1 MKKVT
6 KTAAIILAMAMAV
19 SALTACG
26 SDADSAADAAVVEET
41 GTEDAAAVEETGAE
55 DATAV
60 EETDTEDAA
69 AEDAGTE
76 AEAEDSGADAE
87 AEQSGEA
94 VTKTEG
100 VLTFGTNAE
109 FPPFEFVAGTG
120 VIDQYDGI
128 DMAIA
133 KQIAEENGMTAAVEN
148 MEFDSLLVAL
158 QNGQIDAVIAGMTVT
173 DERKE
178 AVDFSVPYYTATQVM
193 IVKEDSDIAAAADM
207 ADKKICVVQ
216 GYTGEVCVNDMG
228 YPYEAFKKGTEAV
241 MELVNGKCDVVVIDS
256 ATAQKY
262 VNDNEGLKIV
272 EDASAFESEEY
283 AIAVQ
288 KGNTALLD
296 MINSAIEEKLADGTI
311 SELGVQY
318 TEETTAE

>member
-1 MKKVT
+1 MCDKVIFTPGICVCAHLTQICRRAEKVRRNEEKIMKKAT
-6 KTAAIILAMAMAV
+6 KVMALATAMVLLACT
-19 SALTACG
+19 LTACG
-26 SDADSAADAAVVEET
+26 SSAK
-41 GTEDAAAVEETGAE
+41 GG
-55 DATAV
+55 
-60 EETDTEDAA
+60 
-69 AEDAGTE
+69 
-76 AEAEDSGADAE
+76 
-87 AEQSGEA
+87 
-94 VTKTEG
+94 KI
-100 VLTFGTNAE
+100 TFGTNAE
-109 FPPFEFVAGTG
+109 FPPFEYVTSEG

-133 KQIAEENGMTAAVEN
+133 KSIAEQNDMTVVVEN

-158 QNGQIDAVIAGMTVT
+158 QNGQIDAVIAGMTAT
-173 DERKE
+173 DERRE
-178 AVDFSVPYYTATQVM
+178 TVDFSTPYYTATQVM
-193 IVKEDSDIAAAADM
+193 IVKEDSDIASAADM

-262 VNDNEGLKIV
+262 VSDNEGLKIV

-288 KGNTALLD
+288 KGTTELLD
-296 MINSAIEEKLADGTI
+296 KINKSIEAMLADGTVN
-311 SELGVQY
+311 ELAVKY
-318 TEETTAE
+318 TEDVLAE

>member
-6 KTAAIILAMAMAV
+6 KTAALVLAMAMV
-19 SALTACG
+19 ISTLTACG
-26 SDADSAADAAVVEET
+26 DDSGAT
-41 GTEDAAAVEETGAE
+41 TDAAATDEA
-55 DATAV
+55 ATDEAS
-60 EETDTEDAA
+60 
-69 AEDAGTE
+69 GTE
-76 AEAEDSGADAE
+76 AAQG
-87 AEQSGEA
+87 A

-100 VLTFGTNAE
+100 VMTFGTNAE

-133 KQIAEENGMTAAVEN
+133 KQIAEDNGMTAAIEN
-148 MEFDSLLVAL
+148 MEFDSLLIAL

-173 DERKE
+173 EERQE
-178 AVDFSVPYYTATQVM
+178 AVDFSTPYYTATQVM

-207 ADKKICVVQ
+207 ADKKICVIQ

-272 EDASAFESEEY
+272 EDAAAFEAEEY
-283 AIAVQ
+283 AIAVR
-288 KGNTALLD
+288 KGNTGLLD
-296 MINSAIEEKLADGTI
+296 MINAAIEAKLADGTI
-311 SELGVQY
+311 AELGVKY
-318 TEETTAE
+318 TEEITAE

>member
-1 MKKVT
+1 MRKAT
-6 KTAAIILAMAMAV
+6 KTAALVLAMTMAV

-26 SDADSAADAAVVEET
+26 SGADKTTGADVTGTENAEAAAGTETADTGAADSAEAADNAA
-41 GTEDAAAVEETGAE
+41 
-55 DATAV
+55 
-60 EETDTEDAA
+60 
-69 AEDAGTE
+69 
-76 AEAEDSGADAE
+76 
-87 AEQSGEA
+87 A

-109 FPPFEFVAGTG
+109 FPPFEFVAASG

-128 DMAIA
+128 DIAIA
-133 KQIAEENGMTAAVEN
+133 KQIAEENGMTAAIEN
-148 MEFDSLLVAL
+148 MEFDSLLIAL
-158 QNGQIDAVIAGMTVT
+158 ENGQIDAAIAGMTVT
-173 DERKE
+173 EDRKKS
-178 AVDFSVPYYTATQVM
+178 ADFSIPYYTATQVM

-216 GYTGEVCVNDMG
+216 GYTGEICVQDMG
-228 YPYEAFKKGTEAV
+228 YSYEAFKKGTEAI

-283 AIAVQ
+283 AIAVK

-296 MINSAIEEKLADGTI
+296 MLNTAIETKLADGTI
-311 SELGVQY
+311 SELGAKY
-318 TEETTAE
+318 TEEMTAE

>member
-1 MKKVT
+1 MRKAT
-6 KTAAIILAMAMAV
+6 KTAALVLAMTMAV

-26 SDADSAADAAVVEET
+26 SGADKTTGADVTGTENAEAAAGTETADTGAADSAEAADNAA
-41 GTEDAAAVEETGAE
+41 
-55 DATAV
+55 
-60 EETDTEDAA
+60 
-69 AEDAGTE
+69 
-76 AEAEDSGADAE
+76 
-87 AEQSGEA
+87 A

-109 FPPFEFVAGTG
+109 FPPFEFVAASG

-128 DMAIA
+128 DIAIA
-133 KQIAEENGMTAAVEN
+133 KQIAEENGMTAAIEN
-148 MEFDSLLVAL
+148 MEFDSLLIAL
-158 QNGQIDAVIAGMTVT
+158 ENGQIDAAIAGMTVT
-173 DERKE
+173 EERKKS
-178 AVDFSVPYYTATQVM
+178 ADFSIPYYTATQVM

-216 GYTGEVCVNDMG
+216 GYTGEICVQDMG
-228 YPYEAFKKGTEAV
+228 YSYEAFKKGTEAI

-283 AIAVQ
+283 AIAVK

-296 MINSAIEEKLADGTI
+296 MLNTAIETKLADGTI
-311 SELGVQY
+311 SELGAKY
-318 TEETTAE
+318 TEEITAE

>member
-1 MKKVT
+1 MKKTT
-6 KTAAIILAMAMAV
+6 KVAALALAMAMAV
-19 SALTACG
+19 STLAGCG
-26 SDADSAADAAVVEET
+26 SEKETAADTTNTEAAASEENGTEAADTAADTEAAPEET
-41 GTEDAAAVEETGAE
+41 EADAETPE
-55 DATAV
+55 S
-60 EETDTEDAA
+60 EA
-69 AEDAGTE
+69 AEDAE
-76 AEAEDSGADAE
+76 QAGA
-87 AEQSGEA
+87 
-94 VTKTEG
+94 VTTKTEG

-178 AVDFSVPYYTATQVM
+178 AVDFSIPYYTATQVM

-207 ADKKICVVQ
+207 AEKKICVVQ
-216 GYTGEVCVNDMG
+216 GYTGEICVSDMG

-262 VNDNEGLKIV
+262 VDDNEGLKIV
-272 EDASAFESEEY
+272 EDAEAFESEEY

-296 MINSAIEEKLADGTI
+296 MINSAIEAKLADGTI

-318 TEETTAE
+318 TEAVTAE

>member
-6 KTAAIILAMAMAV
+6 KTAALILAMAMTV

-26 SDADSAADAAVVEET
+26 ESSATTGAADTETADDAAGTTDAAASDEAADA
-41 GTEDAAAVEETGAE
+41 GS
-55 DATAV
+55 TAV
-60 EETDTEDAA
+60 TR
-69 AEDAGTE
+69 
-76 AEAEDSGADAE
+76 
-87 AEQSGEA
+87 
-94 VTKTEG
+94 TEG
-100 VLTFGTNAE
+100 VITFGTNAE

-148 MEFDSLLVAL
+148 MEFDSLIVAL

-173 DERKE
+173 EERLE
-178 AVDFSVPYYTATQVM
+178 AVDFSTPYYTATQVM
-193 IVKEDSDIAAAADM
+193 IVREDSDIAAAADI

-216 GYTGEVCVNDMG
+216 GYTGEVCVKDMG

-241 MELVNGKCDVVVIDS
+241 MELVNGRCDVVVIDS

-262 VNDNEGLKIV
+262 VGDNAGLKIV
-272 EDASAFESEEY
+272 EDSAAFESEEY

-296 MINSAIEEKLADGTI
+296 MINKAIDAKLADGTI
-311 SELGVQY
+311 SELGVKY
-318 TEETTAE
+318 TEEAAAE

>member
-1 MKKVT
+1 MCDKVIFTPGICVCAHLTQICRRAEKVRRNEEKIMKKAT
-6 KTAAIILAMAMAV
+6 KVMALATAMVLLACT
-19 SALTACG
+19 LTACG
-26 SDADSAADAAVVEET
+26 SSAK
-41 GTEDAAAVEETGAE
+41 GG
-55 DATAV
+55 
-60 EETDTEDAA
+60 
-69 AEDAGTE
+69 
-76 AEAEDSGADAE
+76 
-87 AEQSGEA
+87 
-94 VTKTEG
+94 KI
-100 VLTFGTNAE
+100 TFGTNAE
-109 FPPFEFVAGTG
+109 FPPFEYVTSEG

-133 KQIAEENGMTAAVEN
+133 KSIAEQNDMTVVVEN

-158 QNGQIDAVIAGMTVT
+158 QNRQIDAVIAGMTAT
-173 DERKE
+173 DERRE
-178 AVDFSVPYYTATQVM
+178 TVDFSTPYYTATQVM
-193 IVKEDSDIAAAADM
+193 IVKEDSDIASAADM

-262 VNDNEGLKIV
+262 VSDNEGLKIV

-288 KGNTALLD
+288 KGNTELLD
-296 MINSAIEEKLADGTI
+296 KINKSIEAMLADGTVN
-311 SELGVQY
+311 ELAVKY
-318 TEETTAE
+318 TEDVLAE

>member
-1 MKKVT
+1 MKKAT
-6 KTAAIILAMAMAV
+6 KMAALVLAMTMTV

-26 SDADSAADAAVVEET
+26 NSADNAADAAGTEEAAPEET
-41 GTEDAAAVEETGAE
+41 STEEAGEDAAADTEAETEDAAADETAGAE
-55 DATAV
+55 DSV
-60 EETDTEDAA
+60 EDA
-69 AEDAGTE
+69 D
-76 AEAEDSGADAE
+76 

-94 VTKTEG
+94 MTKTEG

-133 KQIAEENGMTAAVEN
+133 KQIAEDNGMTAAVEN

-158 QNGQIDAVIAGMTVT
+158 QNGQIDAAIAGMTVT
-173 DERKE
+173 EERKE

-216 GYTGEVCVNDMG
+216 GYTGEICVNDMG

-262 VNDNEGLKIV
+262 VDDNEGLKIV
-272 EDASAFESEEY
+272 EDADAFESEEY
-283 AIAVQ
+283 AVAVR

-296 MINSAIEEKLADGTI
+296 MINSAIEAKLADGTI

-318 TEETTAE
+318 TEELTAE